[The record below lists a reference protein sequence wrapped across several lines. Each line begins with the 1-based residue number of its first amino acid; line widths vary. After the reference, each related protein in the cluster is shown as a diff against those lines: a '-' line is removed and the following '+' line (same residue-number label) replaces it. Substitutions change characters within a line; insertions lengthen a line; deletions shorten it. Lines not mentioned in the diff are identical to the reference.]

1 MWDTRGHGHGWIL
14 DSNIHRAENWGF
26 GKDMDCKSGN
36 EISSWRDLKMFERG
50 NGYGTG
56 FISPYDVENTLLAGT
71 GHGCFAYLSFSGQ
84 MSTPY
89 LRKYKTWCDLPTR
102 GLHDIKSI

>member
-1 MWDTRGHGHGWIL
+1 MWNTIGHGHGWVL

-36 EISSWRDLKMFERG
+36 QINSWKDFKMLERG

-71 GHGCFAYLSFSGQ
+71 GHGCFAYLNFSGQ
-84 MSTPY
+84 LSAPD
-89 LRKYKTWCDLPTR
+89 LRKYQTWRDLPTR
-102 GLHDIKSI
+102 RLHDIKSI